1 MKFFT
6 KEVQIALVAIV
17 GIVVLFFGMQFLK
30 GLSIFSTNDS
40 YYVKLKDISG
50 LSVSSPVYAN
60 GYKVGVVKDI
70 VFDYSGA
77 GNIVA
82 EIDLDDKMRLPKGTT
97 AEIESDML
105 GNVKMNIVLAANNLD
120 YISAGDTLQG
130 GKASGALD
138 KAAAMIPAI
147 EKVLPKLDS
156 IMGSL
161 NVLLADPAL
170 ANSLH
175 NVDEITANL
184 TTTTKEL
191 NTLMGGLNKNM
202 PGMLAHANNVLESTD
217 KITKDIATVD
227 ISATMAKVDAT
238 LANVQQLSVKLN
250 SNDGTLGLLMRDPS
264 LYNNLTATMRDA
276 DSLLIDLKAH
286 PKRYVH
292 FSIFGRKDKP

>member
-202 PGMLAHANNVLESTD
+202 PGMLTHANNVLESTD

-238 LANVQQLSVKLN
+238 LANVQQLSAKLN

-292 FSIFGRKDKP
+292 FSIFGRKDKQ

>member
-50 LSVSSPVYAN
+50 LSVSSPVFAN

-238 LANVQQLSVKLN
+238 LANVQQLSAKLN

-292 FSIFGRKDKP
+292 FSIFGRKDKQ